1 MEADLQ
7 LEVEQLETLD
17 LEGLRAA
24 WGRRYG
30 APPSLRSVAIL
41 RRLIAWR
48 LQADALGGLDAD
60 TRKALRRKGR
70 VQPEGFDLGLG
81 ARLTR
86 SWQGREVVVVVTADG
101 FCWEDRLY
109 PSLSAAASAIAGSRW
124 NGPRFFG
131 LRSEV

>member
-1 MEADLQ
+1 MENTLQ
-7 LEVEQLETLD
+7 QQIEQLELLD

-41 RRLIAWR
+41 RRLLAWR
-48 LQADALGGLDAD
+48 LQADALGGLDAE
-60 TRKALRRKGR
+60 TRKALRRLGPVR
-70 VQPEGFDLGLG
+70 REGLDLGLG

-86 SWQGREVVVVVTADG
+86 SWQGREVEVVVTAEG
-101 FCWEDRLY
+101 FRWEDRLY

-131 LRSEV
+131 LRSEA